1 MILDLTGA
9 GRRRPESAI
18 DNRTWWP
25 DGVLDTGGER
35 RLPPHSGGGLAGGV
49 IHAC

>member
-25 DGVLDTGGER
+25 DGVLTPVESGVYR
-35 RLPPHSGGGLAGGV
+35 RILEVDWRAV
-49 IHAC
+49 